1 MYKQVFVYT
10 SSAFLRVFGIYLY
23 YFEKNSLKSEKRI
36 AKI

>member
-10 SSAFLRVFGIYLY
+10 SFAFLRAFGIYLY

>member
-10 SSAFLRVFGIYLY
+10 SSAFLSVFGTYLY
-23 YFEKNSLKSEKRI
+23 YFEKISLKSEKGI